1 MSKLAYL
8 GERRTREKENAR
20 TRTRTRTREERE
32 NARAGGFAARS
43 RVLARLASLAEIVEL
58 ASRLIKVQYRKS
70 YQYVQNSLK

>member
-58 ASRLIKVQYRKS
+58 ARRLIKVQYRKS

>member
-8 GERRTREKENAR
+8 GERRTREKENA
-20 TRTRTRTREERE
+20 RTRTRTREERE

-43 RVLARLASLAEIVEL
+43 RVLARLASLAEIGEL
-58 ASRLIKVQYRKS
+58 ARRLIKVQYRKS